1 MRVADPPASCSSLLA
16 GVRRLDPQAWQ
27 RLTAIYGP
35 TVYGWARRQGLQP
48 ADAADLLQQVF
59 ASVAVSI
66 GQARWD
72 RPGDSFRGW
81 LWTVFHSR
89 LMDYYRRARRQPKAV
104 GDSDVKRQVDA
115 EQAPPPETASLAAPD
130 ESAALVRRA
139 LAIIQSDFKEKT
151 WQAFWRS
158 TVDGAA
164 TSDVA
169 RDLGLSPAAVCMCRA
184 RVLARLRETL
194 AGLGLDGHENGSSA
208 GERNPSA
215 LSS

>member
-1 MRVADPPASCSSLLA
+1 MKAADPPASCSSLLA
-16 GVRRLDPQAWQ
+16 GVRQLDPQAWQ

-35 TVYGWARRQGLQP
+35 TVYGWARQQGLQP

-59 ASVAVSI
+59 ASVAVNI

-89 LMDYYRRARRQPKAV
+89 LMDHYRQARRRPVAV
-104 GDSDVKRQVDA
+104 GDSDVKRQCDA
-115 EQAPPPETASLAAPD
+115 EQPPSPETASLSSPD

-139 LAIIQSDFKEKT
+139 LAIIQTDFKEKT

-158 TVDGAA
+158 TVDGEA

-194 AGLGLDGHENGSSA
+194 AGLGLAGDDDGSLAASCDPAGTSS
-208 GERNPSA
+208 
-215 LSS
+215 

>member
-1 MRVADPPASCSSLLA
+1 MSAADPPVSCSSLLV
-16 GVRRLDPQAWQ
+16 GVRQHDPLAWQ

-35 TVYGWARRQGLQP
+35 TVYGWARRHGLQP

-59 ASVAVSI
+59 ASVAVNI

-89 LMDYYRRARRQPKAV
+89 LMDYYRQARRQPQAV
-104 GDSDVKRQVDA
+104 GDSDVKRQCDA
-115 EQAPPPETASLAAPD
+115 EQAPPPETASLMAPD
-130 ESAALVRRA
+130 ESADLVRRA

-151 WQAFWRS
+151 WQAFWRT
-158 TVDGAA
+158 TVDGVA

-194 AGLGLDGHENGSSA
+194 AGLGLEGDEDGSIAVSESST
-208 GERNPSA
+208 GMSV
-215 LSS
+215 

>member
-1 MRVADPPASCSSLLA
+1 MSAADPPTSCSSLLA
-16 GVRRLDPQAWQ
+16 GVRQLDPQAWQ

-59 ASVAVSI
+59 ASVAVNI
-66 GQARWD
+66 GHARWD

-89 LMDYYRRARRQPKAV
+89 LMDHYRQARRQPQAV
-104 GDSDVKRQVDA
+104 GDTDVKRICDA
-115 EQAPPPETASLAAPD
+115 EQAPTPETASLMAPD
-130 ESAALVRRA
+130 ESAELVRRA

-158 TVDGAA
+158 TVDGVA

-194 AGLGLDGHENGSSA
+194 AGLGFDGDESGSIAVSGNSVGA
-208 GERNPSA
+208 S
-215 LSS
+215 L